1 MTGDC
6 GCPPTSHGRH
16 GVDRR
21 RFLTGLGLAGA
32 AAVGAPLL
40 SSRAAYAAT
49 GSWDGPVLVV
59 LSLRG
64 GFDGLSAVAPL
75 GDPDYARRRPSIALP
90 QTVALPTGDPRFG
103 LHPSFAS
110 LAPLWAR
117 GQMAA
122 VHAVGTP
129 DGSRSHFTAMEELER
144 AAPGTSLRTGW
155 LDRVLGAAG
164 TGTVFEAVQLGS
176 GTPAPL
182 LAGPAPVL
190 ATGSLAGFT
199 LSSADW
205 VGPRMAA
212 TLTALHTGTTL
223 PAAAPALLTLAAL
236 DSTAAVVAGDRVAHN
251 GAAYPAGSPLG
262 AALADGARLVRA
274 GLGLQTLTIDVGN
287 WDMHAGLGITG
298 SKGWMATQLKDLSDS
313 LAAFATDLGAL
324 LDRVTVLTISEF
336 GRRANENGLGGA
348 DHGHGNVVLLLGGGL
363 NGGRVHGRW
372 PGLTDPALDQGDLA
386 GTTDYR
392 DVLAEYLTRRFGLSA
407 GALAGV
413 FPGLVPAPPGVFR

>member
-1 MTGDC
+1 MTGPGC
-6 GCPPTSHGRH
+6 GCPAEAPAGP

-32 AAVGAPLL
+32 AAVGTPLL

-49 GSWDGPVLVV
+49 GTWDGPVLVV

-75 GDPDYARRRPSIALP
+75 GDPDYARRRPSIAVPARL
-90 QTVALPTGDPRFG
+90 ALPTGDPRFG

-110 LAPLWAR
+110 LQPLWAAGR
-117 GQMAA
+117 MAA

-129 DGSRSHFTAMEELER
+129 DGSRSHFTATEELER

-182 LAGPAPVL
+182 LAGPAPAL

-212 TLTALHTGTTL
+212 TLAALHTGTTL
-223 PAAAPALLTLAAL
+223 PGAAPALLTLAAL
-236 DSTAAVVAGDRVAHN
+236 GTTAGVVAGDRTPRG
-251 GAAYPAGSPLG
+251 GAVYPTSSPLG
-262 AALADGARLVRA
+262 AALADAARLVRA
-274 GLGLQTLTIDVGN
+274 GLGLQTLTIDVGS

-298 SKGWMATQLKDLSDS
+298 TGWMATQLKDLSDS
-313 LAAFATDLGAL
+313 LAAFATDLGPL

-336 GRRANENGLGGA
+336 GRRATENGSGGA

-372 PGLTDPALDQGDLA
+372 PGLSDAALDQGDLA

-392 DVLAEYLTRRFGLSA
+392 DVLAEYLTKRFRLPA
-407 GALAGV
+407 AALPGV
-413 FPGLVPAPPGVFR
+413 FPGLTPAPPGVFA